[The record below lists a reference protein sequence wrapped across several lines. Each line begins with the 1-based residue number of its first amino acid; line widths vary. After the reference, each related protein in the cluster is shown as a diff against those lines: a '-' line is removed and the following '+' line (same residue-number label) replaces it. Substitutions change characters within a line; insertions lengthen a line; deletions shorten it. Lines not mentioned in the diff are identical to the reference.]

1 MRPISTRQN
10 SKQNTSNKT
19 NINNIYKSSKK
30 RKLHLMRENCIVL
43 KKNFFTLFSFYL
55 MIKTFKFNKRWT
67 KIQSNYF
74 LRLQNFI
81 RIYKTLKIMINISNS
96 NNLE

>member
-30 RKLHLMRENCIVL
+30 GKLHLIREKL
-43 KKNFFTLFSFYL
+43 HLFKKISLFYSA
-55 MIKTFKFNKRWT
+55 
-67 KIQSNYF
+67 
-74 LRLQNFI
+74 FI
-81 RIYKTLKIMINISNS
+81 
-96 NNLE
+96 